1 MSKEQRATVE
11 REFGRRID
19 VANRM
24 LAVIETE
31 AKQLSTAAEKEVRAP
46 GAHLSSGAQPGDFAR
61 TGGRERLFQE
71 LLQLH
76 RCSEAGGEKLEGKAA
91 QSLMAA
97 KRTEL
102 KCADESAARRQWR
115 CHEDEGRAQRFI
127 ASTQSSCGTAV
138 RGSR

>member
-1 MSKEQRATVE
+1 MELKRMPKEQRATVE

-31 AKQLSTAAEKEVRAP
+31 AKQLSTAAENEVS
-46 GAHLSSGAQPGDFAR
+46 LSVPLRPTPVFSSALLNENFVR
-61 TGGRERLFQE
+61 TGGRERIFQE

-76 RCSEAGGEKLEGKAA
+76 RCSEAGGEKLEGKA
-91 QSLMAA
+91 QPLKAA

-102 KCADESAARRQWR
+102 K
-115 CHEDEGRAQRFI
+115 
-127 ASTQSSCGTAV
+127 
-138 RGSR
+138 